1 MIIILFEQI
10 IEQNTLQ
17 IFNLSLVD
25 AGEYECVARSSVNEI
40 SSRSNVLGKRIDVT
54 YGFALIGSDGLF
66 LLKND
71 FSSWSTRRTGWC
83 KSD

>member
-1 MIIILFEQI
+1 MSIFNFQQI

-40 SSRSNVLGKRIDVT
+40 SSKSNVLGKNFDIIQFFLVD
-54 YGFALIGSDGLF
+54 LIILF
-66 LLKND
+66 H
-71 FSSWSTRRTGWC
+71 C
-83 KSD
+83 MHH